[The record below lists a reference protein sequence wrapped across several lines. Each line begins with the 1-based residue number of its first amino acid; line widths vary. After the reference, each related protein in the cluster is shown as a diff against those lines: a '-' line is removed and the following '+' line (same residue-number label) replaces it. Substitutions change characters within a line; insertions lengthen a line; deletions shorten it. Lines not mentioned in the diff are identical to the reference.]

1 MSSIKSQLS
10 TLIQLA
16 KIDGDF
22 DGQEKLHI
30 LMVGRA
36 NGLSEQEIKEI
47 VENPLPL
54 PDISTM
60 TDDERFDYLYNIIQ
74 LMKIDAQ
81 VYLSEIKYCE
91 DLAEKLG
98 FRRKVVSALSSR
110 IYSDPSITAD
120 IASLKKAV
128 KKYEV

>member
-1 MSSIKSQLS
+1 MSIKAQLS
-10 TLIQLA
+10 ALIQLA

-47 VENPLPL
+47 VDNPLDL

-98 FRRKVVSALSSR
+98 FKRKVVSALSSR

-120 IASLKKAV
+120 ISSLKKAV
-128 KKYEV
+128 SKYNA